1 MPYYSDAQL
10 EPVLLE
16 LADRFEMDL
25 TSATPIPY
33 IARECAAIMRD
44 RGMEPRKPVCL
55 MLAKRAKAVW
65 FERIMECKASIDGG
79 E

>member
-44 RGMEPRKPVCL
+44 RGLEPRKPLCL

-65 FERIMECKASIDGG
+65 FERIMECKEALSGD